1 MTTTEKQ
8 LNDVEEDPQS
18 KSLHAN
24 RQRFVQTVYRIRL
37 VGLLLLGLSL
47 GAPLFDRATP
57 LADWVF
63 LLAVVF
69 VWPHVAYLLS
79 RSSPNPA
86 AAEVRNVL
94 IDSLLGGIAMG
105 AIAFNIIPCVVVY
118 LVLCINSFG
127 LNTKLFGQSVLMVI
141 CGAAGSAVLHGFQFD
156 PHSSLYEILFSLPV
170 LLVYP
175 ILAGYASRN
184 AARRLRRQ
192 TDALSA
198 EVTRRIA
205 AEATAQR
212 ARMAAE
218 QANHTKSEFLAG
230 MSHEFRTPLN
240 AIIGF
245 ADALKAGIAGPLNEK
260 QAGYADHISRSG
272 GLLLELVSD
281 LLDLSKL
288 EAGKNNLTEVAVSL
302 AALSSEILPLVEE
315 QAQARHLTF
324 AIEIPDSL
332 PALCVDARL
341 VKQMLLNLLSNAV
354 KFTGEGGT
362 ITVSAICHGDGGM
375 ALTVQDNGI
384 GMRAEHIPRAMRKF
398 EQLDT
403 DRKNEGTGLGL
414 PLVHEMITL
423 HGGQLKL
430 QSEPGVGTRATLYFP
445 ASRVLAA

>member
-8 LNDVEEDPQS
+8 PNHVEGDNNS
-18 KSLHAN
+18 ASLRAH
-24 RQRFVQTVYRIRL
+24 RQRFVQTVYRIRII
-37 VGLLLLGLSL
+37 GLLLLGLSL

-57 LADWVF
+57 LVDWVF
-63 LLAVVF
+63 LLAVVC
-69 VWPHVAYLLS
+69 VWPHIAYLSS
-79 RSSPNPA
+79 RNSSNPA

-94 IDSLLGGIAMG
+94 IDSLLGGVAMG
-105 AIAFNIIPCVVVY
+105 AIAFNIIPCLVVY
-118 LVLCINSFG
+118 LVLCINSFS
-127 LNTKLFGQSVLMVI
+127 LNTKLFGQSVVMVI
-141 CGAAGSAVLHGFQFD
+141 CGAAISAVLHDFRFD
-156 PHSSLYEILFSLPV
+156 PHSSLREILFSLPV
-170 LLVYP
+170 LLIYP

-212 ARMAAE
+212 ARLAAE

-245 ADALKAGIAGPLNEK
+245 ADALKAGIAGPLNKK
-260 QAGYADHISRSG
+260 QTTYADHISKSG

-288 EAGKNNLTEVAVSL
+288 EAGKNNLTEVALSL
-302 AALSSEILPLVEE
+302 PALSDEVLPLLQE
-315 QAQARHLTF
+315 QAQAQKLTF
-324 AIEIPDSL
+324 ATDFPADL
-332 PALCVDARL
+332 PQLCADARL
-341 VKQMLLNLLSNAV
+341 VKQMLINLLSNAV
-354 KFTGEGGT
+354 KFTPDGGSITLSARCTGEGELAM
-362 ITVSAICHGDGGM
+362 TVED
-375 ALTVQDNGI
+375 TGI
-384 GMRAEHIPRAMRKF
+384 GMRAEDIPRAMRKF
-398 EQLDT
+398 EQLDSE
-403 DRKNEGTGLGL
+403 RKNEGTGLGL

-430 QSEPGVGTRATLYFP
+430 QSEPGVGTRAVLYFP

>member
-1 MTTTEKQ
+1 MTLTEKL
-8 LNDVEEDPQS
+8 LNQVEEDPQS
-18 KSLHAN
+18 TSLLEH
-24 RQRFVQTVYRIRL
+24 RQRFVQTVYRIRI

-170 LLVYP
+170 LLIYP

-205 AEATAQR
+205 AETTAQR

-245 ADALKAGIAGPLNEK
+245 ADALKAGIAGPLNDK
-260 QAGYADHISRSG
+260 QAGYADHISKSG

-288 EAGKNNLTEVAVSL
+288 EAGKNNLTEVA
-302 AALSSEILPLVEE
+302 I
-315 QAQARHLTF
+315 
-324 AIEIPDSL
+324 SL
-332 PALCVDARL
+332 PALADEVLPLVQEQALAQQLTLATEFPDNLPQLCADARL
-341 VKQMLLNLLSNAV
+341 VKQMLINLLSNAV
-354 KFTGEGGT
+354 KFTP
-362 ITVSAICHGDGGM
+362 DGGRITLSARCTGEDEIAM
-375 ALTVQDNGI
+375 TVEDTGI
-384 GMRAEHIPRAMRKF
+384 GMRAEDIPRAMRKF